1 MTEVIT
7 ARMIIPVA
15 IPMILL
21 LIDGLSI
28 RLDSWKIKLCAGSRA
43 DVSAV
48 WSAINAVA
56 NSALSGSRI
65 YQLAISHQRCRAQA
79 LIEDRELDETPMQIP
94 ALASPAANPPA
105 LRRINAI
112 AAAETTCLIFEPW
125 QVRHI
130 HVARQ
135 LSATSHELFW
145 SVE

>member
-1 MTEVIT
+1 MVGDKYPWRT
-7 ARMIIPVA
+7 RPCQ
-15 IPMILL
+15 
-21 LIDGLSI
+21 GLGYIS
-28 RLDSWKIKLCAGSRA
+28 SP
-43 DVSAV
+43 
-48 WSAINAVA
+48 SAISV
-56 NSALSGSRI
+56 
-65 YQLAISHQRCRAQA
+65 CRAQA

-125 QVRHI
+125 LVRHI

-135 LSATSHELFW
+135 LSATNHELFW